1 MAEPIDNYGA
11 LAAILDRLT
20 DSQAELAGLRPSRD
34 IRPNIVSYN
43 GIGALQLTASQT
55 QNIMFPIG
63 GSDKF
68 ICTEIRFTAVG
79 SVLMNLRPST
89 MPEDFSTGPF
99 HSYAAFGPQ
108 AAPMPLILAR
118 PWLMDPATVVRVDLT
133 DLSAAINPFA
143 FALVGFRVKT

>member
-34 IRPNIVSYN
+34 IRPNLVSYN
-43 GIGALQLTASQT
+43 GVGALQLTASQT
-55 QNIMFPIG
+55 RSDTFAIG

-68 ICTEIRFTAVG
+68 ICTEIRFTSTG
-79 SVLMNLRPST
+79 SALLNMRPST

-99 HSYAAFGPQ
+99 HSFAAFGPQ

-118 PWLMDPATVVRVDLT
+118 PWLLDPTTVMRLDLT
-133 DLSAAINPFA
+133 DLSGAVNPFA
-143 FALVGFRVKT
+143 FILVGFRVKT